1 MARRNR
7 GGSALDGWTA
17 LIARMP
23 WWVGVL
29 LAVASYAGLSRVAAS
44 SPNVVGGMERLSSI
58 VTHSMWI
65 GLASVGQYLV
75 PFVCLVGAA
84 MSWSRRRHAQQLHA
98 DATQRSDGIAQM
110 DWRDFEALVAEYFR
124 RQGFSVTQTGG
135 GGADGGVDVWVQRG
149 GDRYLV
155 QCKHWRA
162 RRVGVEPVREL
173 YGLIAAQRL
182 AGGYVVTSGDF
193 TDAARA
199 FASGREMALINGQAL
214 QRGLRASVPHA
225 APRTTVLPP
234 PTPPTPPTPPAPP
247 PPAPVPAPRSTAPD
261 PELVRAYAPTQPMEW
276 ETPAPLPVDGGERL
290 CPLCGAAMVLRQA
303 RTGAHA
309 GTPFWGCSQF
319 AHTRCRGTQAVEEGG
334 R

>member
-1 MARRNR
+1 MARRSK
-7 GGSALDGWTA
+7 GDAALDAWTE

-29 LAVASYAGLSRVAAS
+29 LAVASYVGLSRVAAS

-84 MSWSRRRHAQQLHA
+84 MSWFRRRRARQLYV

-110 DWRDFEALVAEYFR
+110 GWRDFETLVAEYFR
-124 RQGFSVTQTGG
+124 RQGFAVTQTGG
-135 GGADGGVDVWVQRG
+135 GGPDGGVDVLIRRG
-149 GDRYLV
+149 SDRYLV

-193 TDAARA
+193 TDAARD
-199 FASGREMALINGQAL
+199 FAHGRDIQLINGQAL
-214 QRGLRASVPHA
+214 QRRLRTGSTQTTPLHTTPAVSPPVRSPAATAQASDSAAARVFAATEPMGLLPAS
-225 APRTTVLPP
+225 
-234 PTPPTPPTPPAPP
+234 
-247 PPAPVPAPRSTAPD
+247 
-261 PELVRAYAPTQPMEW
+261 APTAQGAH
-276 ETPAPLPVDGGERL
+276 TQ
-290 CPLCGAAMVLRQA
+290 CPLCGATMVLREA

-309 GTPFWGCSQF
+309 GTAFWGCSQF
-319 AHTRCRGTQAVEEGG
+319 AHTRCRGTRAVEQDGL
-334 R
+334 